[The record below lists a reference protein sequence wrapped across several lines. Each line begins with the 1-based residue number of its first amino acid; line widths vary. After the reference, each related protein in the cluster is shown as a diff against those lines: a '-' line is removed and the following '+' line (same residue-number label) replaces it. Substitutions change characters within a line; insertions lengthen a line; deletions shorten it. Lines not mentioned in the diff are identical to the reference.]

1 MTAEPHTEESTDDTA
16 PSAGTPWLRVAV
28 DLGPL
33 LTFFGLYFLISPE
46 KAEAIVKAGD
56 VSRLI
61 LATVGY
67 MILSTLALGVAYWKQ
82 GRIAPMPLV
91 TGVIVLVFGGL
102 TVILQDDTFIKM
114 KPTMIN
120 GLFATILFGGL
131 ATNRPF
137 MKVLFGEVF
146 QLTDAGWRTLTIRW
160 GLFFIFLGILNEVV
174 WRNFSEEFWVS
185 FKVFGVLPLTMI
197 FGALQMPLLSKHAP
211 PENASEKP

>member
-1 MTAEPHTEESTDDTA
+1 MTSNPGTDTSPN
-16 PSAGTPWLRVAV
+16 PSAQSSADSWLRVAV

-46 KAEAIVKAGD
+46 NAEAIVGAGD

-61 LATVGY
+61 LATIGY
-67 MILSTLALGVAYWKQ
+67 MIITALALGVAYWKQ
-82 GRIAPMPLV
+82 GRLAPMPLV
-91 TGVIVLVFGGL
+91 TGFIVLVFGGL

-114 KPTMIN
+114 KPTIIN

-137 MKVLFGEVF
+137 MKYLFGEIF
-146 QLTDAGWRTLTIRW
+146 QLNEAGWRTLTIRW

-174 WRNFSEEFWVS
+174 WRSFSEEFWVS

-197 FGALQMPLLSKHAP
+197 FGALQMPLLSKYAP
-211 PENASEKP
+211 AENTTEKP